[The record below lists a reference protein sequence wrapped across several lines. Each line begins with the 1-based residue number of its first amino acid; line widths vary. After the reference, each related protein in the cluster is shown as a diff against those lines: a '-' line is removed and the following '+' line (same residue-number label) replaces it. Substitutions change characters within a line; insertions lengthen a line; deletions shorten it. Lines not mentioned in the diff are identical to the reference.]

1 MKPPPTKLWRILRR
15 GLTGLGVCLILI
27 GLFYAEEDWRGD
39 RAWKNCKRALQAQG
53 AKLDWAD
60 FIPAQVPED
69 DNVFGVPEM
78 QKWFVAGPAGEV
90 AGWQASELAEKMSYP
105 GYEEGSR
112 TARLVVAR
120 LTICLPGAS
129 LSANSGATV
138 LQWGKPQ
145 ARAEAA
151 RIIKE
156 ALGPVVTDPAGFN
169 LMLRS
174 PEEIRPAQIFL
185 QCQTAPTA
193 EELRQFLPEPIANT
207 ADPDSEKIQV
217 EPAGNGCFVATML
230 APDTVA
236 KFLEWNEQLEPDFAL
251 IRRALQRPYVRINGD
266 YSSPLEIPAPNVV
279 AVHHVSQRLAVM
291 AQCHLAQGKPEEAL
305 RDLTLL
311 HDLCRI
317 LEGSRP
323 MTLLPAFM
331 NAAFQKFYVDTIAE
345 GLRQHA
351 WREPQ
356 LAVLEEQLK
365 QINLLLPLKQSVETE
380 RATYCYIME
389 RQYPP
394 LGVRH
399 YVLHFFTLDSWRD
412 RLDDVLE
419 TLNPRGWVNQNLV
432 AGVNLFTNAI
442 GALDPA
448 SQLIFPDKAAAAIRE
463 ANEVDSEHY
472 PYTLSPAFM
481 ITNYLNY
488 CQTTARNQTIVN
500 QALAACALER
510 FHLEHGEYPDT
521 LAPLAPRFL
530 AAIPHDVIGGQPLH
544 YRRAAD
550 GTFVLYS
557 VGWNGRDGGGT
568 RGKTVADG
576 DWVWPFFD
584 P

>member
-1 MKPPPTKLWRILRR
+1 MKLPPTKPGRILRR

-39 RAWKNCKRALQAQG
+39 RAWKNCKSALQAQG
-53 AKLDWAD
+53 AKVDWAD
-60 FIPAQVPED
+60 FIPAQVPEE

-78 QKWFVAGPAGEV
+78 QKWFGVGQAGPVSA
-90 AGWQASELAEKMSYP
+90 WQATELSKKLAYP
-105 GYEEGSR
+105 GWEEGSR
-112 TARLVVAR
+112 TARLAVAK

-129 LSANSGATV
+129 LPADSGAAM
-138 LQWGKPQ
+138 LRWGEPQ

-151 RIIKE
+151 RIIQK
-156 ALGPVVTDPAGFN
+156 ALGPVVMDPAGFN
-169 LMLRS
+169 LTLRS

-185 QCQTAPTA
+185 RCQTAPTA
-193 EELRQFLPEPIANT
+193 EELRQFLPKPIANT

-217 EPAGNGCFVATML
+217 EPAGNGSYLVTML

-251 IRRALQRPYVRINGD
+251 IRQALQRPYLRINGD
-266 YSSPLEIPAPNVV
+266 YSSAFEIPAPNTV
-279 AVHHVSQRLAVM
+279 AVRHVSQRLAVM
-291 AQCHLAQGKPEEAL
+291 AQCHLVQGKPEEAL
-305 RDLTLL
+305 RELTLMR
-311 HDLCRI
+311 DLCRI

-323 MTLLPAFM
+323 TTLLPAIM
-331 NAAFQKFYVDTIAE
+331 NAGFQRFYVDTIAE

-356 LAVLEEQLK
+356 LAVLEEQITR
-365 QINLLLPLKQSVETE
+365 INLLLPLQQSVETE

-399 YVLHFFTLDSWRD
+399 YVLHFFTLHSWRD

-448 SQLIFPDKAAAAIRE
+448 GRIIFPDRAAAAMRE
-463 ANEVDSEHY
+463 ANAVDTEHY

-488 CQTTARNQTIVN
+488 CQTTARNQTSVH
-500 QALAACALER
+500 QALIACALER
-510 FHLEHGEYPDT
+510 FHLAHGEYPDT
-521 LAPLAPRFL
+521 LALLAPRFL
-530 AAIPHDVIGGQPLH
+530 AAIPHEVIGGQPLH

-557 VGWNGRDGGGT
+557 VGWNGRDGGGA
-568 RGKTVADG
+568 RGKTVGDG
-576 DWVWPFFD
+576 DWVWPFLD